1 MVPLICIHFSFVFV
15 FNLCVCVSVL
25 NVWTKIGCKGPEPNP
40 CSKHTTFL
48 AVHDDWCS
56 RPHCIDS
63 ASSLQRAAS
72 CPLSSHSAAQCG
84 TRLSSNSARLAR
96 ESASSKSNFRSVEM
110 DALKSSG
117 VSSRKKVLLSV
128 NGSNAE
134 TINKSSVSPPP
145 ADIFYPR
152 SGKSD
157 GVCLLDDADS
167 NFSPSRGI
175 TNQAAAELT
184 GIQVPIDEVELGYE
198 NHNFRDSSHD
208 LVISAAG
215 SSRVNNSK
223 EPFYHPTS
231 TSEVPDK
238 TDTETS
244 SADKGPK
251 KSQHVL
257 AVSLLG
263 TPTKSQCSADQPYDR
278 GRCQSLVQH
287 EESFWVEMVMF
298 GLKVTENGSS
308 SQDMLIIQDV
318 DDIDAAEPRENP
330 SFNEHYKDFLNRRK
344 ETKKEVRL
352 QSVIGQH
359 SS

>member
-1 MVPLICIHFSFVFV
+1 M
-15 FNLCVCVSVL
+15 
-25 NVWTKIGCKGPEPNP
+25 
-40 CSKHTTFL
+40 
-48 AVHDDWCS
+48 
-56 RPHCIDS
+56 DS

-72 CPLSSHSAAQCG
+72 CPLSSHSAVQWG

-110 DALKSSG
+110 DAVKG
-117 VSSRKKVLLSV
+117 SRKKVLLSV
-128 NGSNAE
+128 NGNNAE
-134 TINKSSVSPPP
+134 TVHKSSVSPPP

-152 SGKSD
+152 SGKTD
-157 GVCLLDDADS
+157 GVRLLDDADS

-184 GIQVPIDEVELGYE
+184 GVEVPVDEVDLGYE
-198 NHNFRDSSHD
+198 NHNFRDSGHD

-223 EPFYHPTS
+223 ESFYHPTS

-238 TDTETS
+238 TDPETS

-287 EESFWVEMVMF
+287 EESLWVEMVMF
-298 GLKVTENGSS
+298 GLKVAENGSS

-318 DDIDAAEPRENP
+318 DDIEAAEPRENL
-330 SFNEHYKDFLNRRK
+330 SFNEHNEDFLNRRR
-344 ETKKEVRL
+344 EAKKEVRL
-352 QSVIGQH
+352 QSVFGQLIVVLH
-359 SS
+359 FTLSLWFKS